1 MTTRIYAGW
10 TGLLVALLA
19 AAPTPAQMLP
29 SGTLTVAGDSNVRS
43 WTCSTTTFGG
53 SLELAD
59 QGALTPDRLGEAVR
73 SLDIRIPV
81 ARLDCNNNTMNDH
94 MWDALERDRQPEI
107 RYRMTGYTVIPTSS
121 ETAVVDLRGELT
133 IAGTTRPHAVRLTAR
148 TLEEGAIRVLGDSP
162 IRMTEFGV
170 EPPRAMLGALRVR
183 DDVMVRIDLRLDA
196 PGASK

>member
-1 MTTRIYAGW
+1 MKTRIYAGW

-19 AAPTPAQMLP
+19 AAPTPVQMLP

-59 QGALTPDRLGEAVR
+59 QDALTPDRLGEAVR

-94 MWDALERDRQPEI
+94 MWDALERDRHPEI

-133 IAGTTRPHAVRLTAR
+133 IAGTTRPHAVRLSAR

-183 DDVMVRIDLRLDA
+183 DDVMVRIDLRLDP